1 MKISMNK
8 RKNALIVIAILLTI
22 SSIIAIDYHKFLDNK
37 NSKTYYN
44 ENIKEY
50 LANNELDYVYVSDI
64 PFKNATT
71 AWGQIFRDIT
81 ASNTPITVKIDH
93 SNFTFDKGIWAHAT
107 STIDIDLTNYK
118 DYAYFTTFYGVNETS
133 GNNGNGVKFYIYT
146 SSDGQNWNLKTPE
159 NPEALKSSDAAKFAK
174 IDIRD
179 ANYLRL
185 YANDNGAQGNDHSV
199 WADAKLIKETYKEEN
214 YTKTVEEYDAE
225 IKNYPNKEISENKKG
240 LTDFEK
246 LLLQRELV
254 NNVGQY
260 TINAFA
266 KESKENQETLDWLMN
281 GDNGENLRLYILGG
295 APDGS
300 YYKSLVE
307 LRRLLEAYKSDFD
320 NNTVT
325 KFGTRLGDLYKKM
338 VITLSLTHSTDVGLW
353 MNPNV
358 PENQSDS
365 VERYRLFKYMH
376 ANNYFVV
383 SNNQDHTGWFERLNI
398 EDMRFVLNNIIDDEE
413 ILWLHDYTQAR
424 IDANPG
430 KEETYLQPHPYMKY
444 IWPDYSK
451 PEYYDPT
458 KLDHWDSLYGN
469 FHSKYNITYKDGVQ
483 KLWMNID
490 NGAVCGGISKIGSN
504 IRGVHGTPSSV
515 ISQPGHAALIYYREY
530 AEGKGYWTIDNDV
543 SGWALS
549 GKTERLSLRMPLGF
563 GDGPYVTGWPD
574 TYIVLAQ
581 EALNDYEN
589 YEKSEKY
596 IALANVYNDDL
607 AKKEEYIEKA
617 LQTQNINI
625 DAWWELIKIYK
636 ADPSKTTSDYYHLAE
651 RIGEALMPFPLPM
664 TNLMDQLKDKFTDV
678 KDNFRFTILET
689 NLLTE
694 GLTYNS
700 TDRVYQP
707 SITRTMANYL
717 LGQMDTTLASFSFD
731 GEDANK
737 LVLSSKFDDAGFRFD
752 YNIDGDLQ
760 NKNSWHEVTF
770 TADEDHKHLL
780 TEEEVNRLSADKD
793 IYVHIIGTDYSAEN
807 LYKIDIEKFI
817 IPDDTLY
824 ANDLENQVIGIDE
837 HYEWRMKG
845 DNEWTSYA
853 TASPTLLGDHIIE
866 IRKGATGTYLP
877 SDTKEFTFTEDNQ
890 TLTEK
895 YVPISKLS
903 VESFSTEASG
913 QGRYAKNALDGNLY
927 THWHSD
933 WGGNDKEKY
942 IVIKIDKPVYLTAL
956 EYVPRPGTSANGRV
970 REALIEV
977 SKDGEHWEIAAN
989 PNDWANDTNSKK
1001 VSFDPVEAQY
1011 VRLTGVKTEASFIT
1025 ASMINLYQDA
1035 TKITAP
1041 TASIAFD
1048 TTSPTKDNVVA
1059 RLVNESRKITI
1070 TSEGG
1075 DTHTFTENGD
1085 FTFEFKDENGLEG
1098 SATAVVDWIDRQ
1110 APEVT
1115 EVKYSTKNPTNQEV
1129 LAIISFSEKVSILE
1143 NSAHLEEHN
1152 DGTHTL
1158 TFDKNDTVTIKFT
1171 DDAGNENS
1179 KTINVNWIDK
1189 EAPIGTFTYNI
1200 RQSTTEPVVATLKFE
1215 SLDEKVTILNNG
1227 GNNTYTFTEN
1237 GDFTFEFK
1245 DQAGNYGTATAQVNW
1260 ITEKPQNNEEE
1271 NQKPTTNP
1279 STSTPSQS
1287 DTANNSITNNNS
1299 TTSQNV
1305 TTNETVTNSSNK
1317 TTTSTTTSKTKTNK
1331 NNSSNKTNST
1341 NNTNKTETNTNV
1353 TESDDDN
1360 TTVENVPST
1369 NNSSQNE
1376 TNKSKE
1382 NIQEETTTL
1391 DSQENNNENQFNK
1404 TLVLGTLSAIILG
1417 IGIYIFKFKK

>member
-1 MKISMNK
+1 MKIEMNK
-8 RKNALIVIAILLTI
+8 KDIKLLSIIILLFI
-22 SSIIAIDYHKFLDNK
+22 SSFVVLDYHNFLK
-37 NSKTYYN
+37 ARNSKNYYN
-44 ENIKEY
+44 ENINEY

-64 PFKNATT
+64 EFMNATSGY
-71 AWGQIFRDIT
+71 GQIFRNTT

-93 SNFTFDKGIWAHAT
+93 SNFSFDKGIWAHAT

-146 SSDGQNWNLKTPE
+146 SVDGKNWNLKTPE
-159 NPEALKSSDAAKFAK
+159 NPEALKSSDAAQFAK

-199 WADAKLIKETYKEEN
+199 WADAKLIKSTYKEEN

-225 IKNYPNKEISENKKG
+225 IKNYPNQEISENKKG

-300 YYKSLVE
+300 YYKSFVE

-338 VITLSLTHSTDVGLW
+338 VITLSLTHSTNVGLW

-383 SNNQDHTGWFERLNI
+383 SERQDHTGWFERLSI

-413 ILWLHDYTQAR
+413 ILWLHDYTQKY

-451 PEYYDPT
+451 PEYYDPA
-458 KLDHWDSLYGN
+458 KLNHWDSLYGN
-469 FHSKYNITYKDGVQ
+469 FNSKYNVTYKDGVQ

-543 SGWALS
+543 SGWAQS

-596 IALANVYNDDL
+596 IALANVYDDL
-607 AKKEEYIEKA
+607 NKKEEYIEKA
-617 LQTQNINI
+617 LKAQNINI

-636 ADPSKTTSDYYHLAE
+636 SDFSKNVNDYYHLAE

-664 TNLMDQLKDKFTDV
+664 TNLMDQLKDKFTSV
-678 KDNFRFTILET
+678 KDEFRFTLLET
-689 NLLTE
+689 KLLKE
-694 GLTYNS
+694 GTTYNS

-707 SITRTMANYL
+707 GITRTMAKYL
-717 LGQMDTTLASFSFD
+717 LDEMDTSLASFSFD

-737 LVLSSKFDDAGFRFD
+737 IVLSSRFDNNGVRWD

-760 NKNSWHEVTF
+760 NKNNWHEVTF
-770 TADEDHKHLL
+770 SADQAHKHEL
-780 TEEEVNRLSADKD
+780 TAQEIARISSEND
-793 IYVHIIGTDYSAEN
+793 IYIHIVGTDYSDAN
-807 LYKIDIEKFI
+807 FYKINIEKYE

-824 ANDLENQVIGIDE
+824 ANDLENRVIGVDLT
-837 HYEWRMKG
+837 YEWRLKG
-845 DNEWTSYA
+845 DSAWQAYA
-853 TASPTLLGDHIIE
+853 TSSPNLLGDHVIE
-866 IRKGATGTYLP
+866 IRRKATGTYLA
-877 SDTKEFTFTEDNQ
+877 SDTKEFTFTKDTQPLE
-890 TLTEK
+890 EK
-895 YVPISKLS
+895 YVPSSKLS
-903 VESFSTEASG
+903 VESCSTEATA

-942 IVIKIDKPVYLTAL
+942 IVIKIDKPIYLTAL

-970 REALIEV
+970 REAKIEV
-977 SKDGEHWEIAAN
+977 SKNGKDWEVVAT
-989 PNDWANDTNSKK
+989 PNDWANDTNAKK
-1001 VSFDPVEAQY
+1001 VSFKAVETQY
-1011 VRLTGVKTEASFIT
+1011 VRFTGVKTEASFIT

-1035 TKITAP
+1035 TKITSP
-1041 TASIAFD
+1041 TASIAY
-1048 TTSPTKDNVVA
+1048 SPDKPTNKDVVTA
-1059 RLVNESRKITI
+1059 RLVNPSRKITI

-1075 DTHTFTENGD
+1075 DTHEFKENGSFTFT
-1085 FTFEFKDENGLEG
+1085 FIDENGLKG
-1098 SATAVVDWIDRQ
+1098 SAKAVVDWIDREKPT
-1110 APEVT
+1110 AN
-1115 EVKYSTKNPTNQEV
+1115 VKYYPEKSTNQEV
-1129 LAIISFSEKVSILE
+1129 MAEIKFSEDVKILE
-1143 NSAHLEEHN
+1143 NSTNLEEHS

-1158 TFDKNDTVTIKFT
+1158 TFEKNGVVNIKYA
-1171 DDAGNENS
+1171 DAAGNENTT
-1179 KTINVNWIDK
+1179 TIKVDWIDK
-1189 EAPIGTFTYNI
+1189 EAPTGSLSYDI
-1200 RQSTTEPVVATLKFE
+1200 RKSTTGPVVATLNFE
-1215 SLDEKVTILNNG
+1215 NINEKVTILNNG
-1227 GNNTYTFTEN
+1227 GKNSYTFNEN
-1237 GDFTFEFK
+1237 GSFTFEFK

-1260 ITEKPQNNEEE
+1260 ILEKPQNNEEE
-1271 NQKPTTNP
+1271 NQKPTTSETVPNTSQENTSP
-1279 STSTPSQS
+1279 NSNQNTSTNQS
-1287 DTANNSITNNNS
+1287 SSSN
-1299 TTSQNV
+1299 Q
-1305 TTNETVTNSSNK
+1305 TVTNNSKETTTNTTTNKTQTNKNSSSNK
-1317 TTTSTTTSKTKTNK
+1317 TTSKTESSSTTINDNKTSGNSSST
-1331 NNSSNKTNST
+1331 NNSSNKS
-1341 NNTNKTETNTNV
+1341 ET
-1353 TESDDDN
+1353 D
-1360 TTVENVPST
+1360 
-1369 NNSSQNE
+1369 
-1376 TNKSKE
+1376 KSKE
-1382 NIQEETTTL
+1382 NIQEETTINSEE
-1391 DSQENNNENQFNK
+1391 DSKENKISK
-1404 TLVLGTLSAIILG
+1404 TLVLGTLSVIILG
-1417 IGIYIFKFKK
+1417 IGLYIFKFRK